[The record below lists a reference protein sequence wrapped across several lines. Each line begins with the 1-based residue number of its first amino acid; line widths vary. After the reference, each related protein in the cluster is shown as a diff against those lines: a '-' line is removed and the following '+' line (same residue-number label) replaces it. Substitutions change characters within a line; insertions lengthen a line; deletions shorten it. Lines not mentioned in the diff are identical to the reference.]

1 MNNKWGID
9 KEWGD
14 RRVNVNNIWNVFMER
29 S

>member
-14 RRVNVNNIWNVFMER
+14 LRVNVNNIWNVFMER